1 MVGFHDATFLCLI
14 FRCLWYK
21 HFLVSYNIHP
31 VRQGCCGFLCRDI
44 LLHHLSH
51 HIINIHLLIAA
62 SQYLDS
68 LDGGGVLLI
77 ILNAG

>member
-1 MVGFHDATFLCLI
+1 MVGFHDATFLF

-21 HFLVSYNIHP
+21 HFLVSYNIYP